1 MEIVYRELSKLQ
13 ANPKNP
19 RKGTKDAVE
28 KLAESIKANPKFFEA
43 RPILLSDRTGAL
55 VIIGGERRSEAAAL
69 LKMKKV
75 PAILLTGL
83 TEEQEDEIMIRD
95 NTHTGEWEAV
105 KLAEIASTWGSDK
118 VQDWGGGTLSWDA
131 EQFVKSS
138 IQELAGL
145 GDEKTLKDILD
156 EEGALARERVIIT
169 FPPERKA
176 EVAKLL
182 GMDTLKKVL
191 YRFEEITEG

>member
-75 PAILLTGL
+75 PTILLTGL

-118 VQDWGGGTLSWDA
+118 VQDWGGGALSWDA

-138 IQELAGL
+138 IPELAGL
-145 GDEKTLKDILD
+145 GDEKTLKEILD

-182 GMDTLKKVL
+182 GMDALKKVL
-191 YRFEEITEG
+191 YRFEDLQQS

>member
-75 PAILLTGL
+75 PTILLTGL

>member
-1 MEIVYRELSKLQ
+1 M
-13 ANPKNP
+13 
-19 RKGTKDAVE
+19 
-28 KLAESIKANPKFFEA
+28 
-43 RPILLSDRTGAL
+43 
-55 VIIGGERRSEAAAL
+55 
-69 LKMKKV
+69 
-75 PAILLTGL
+75 
-83 TEEQEDEIMIRD
+83 
-95 NTHTGEWEAV
+95 
-105 KLAEIASTWGSDK
+105 
-118 VQDWGGGTLSWDA
+118 SWDA